1 MCQTGR
7 LPLTT
12 PGWLGTQP
20 CCLTSKDTG
29 RCSWGTGGT
38 GATCGRGQV
47 KPPLGTGS
55 ARAQPPVSSQVTPGK
70 GQGGGVKTEAGR
82 IRMWLL
88 CQFRGQPS
96 SAEGQTVNTF
106 SFADH
111 AVLVAATQLCRQDTK
126 AATHG
131 VETRERGCVPA
142 KLSLWTTRSNLPRVR
157 KYSSSFDCFQPL
169 HIVKT
174 IILAHGGLKTGG
186 GPDPAHSR
194 GWLPPARADVR
205 ARIHKMQPRRK
216 QERLPGRDETY
227 LDMSCWVR
235 DSLNHVLQSTS
246 SFTIRSEP
254 EAAG

>member
-7 LPLTT
+7 LPLRT

-29 RCSWGTGGT
+29 RCSWATGGT

-55 ARAQPPVSSQVTPGK
+55 ARAQPPASSRVTPGK

-88 CQFRGQPS
+88 CQFGGQPC

-126 AATHG
+126 AATRG
-131 VETRERGCVPA
+131 VETRKKA

-157 KYSSSFDCFQPL
+157 KHSSSFDCFQPL

-174 IILAHGGLKTGG
+174 IFLGHGGLETGG
-186 GPDPAHSR
+186 GPDRAHGR
-194 GWLPPARADVR
+194 GWLPPARTDVWAGIHQNPAKEEAR
-205 ARIHKMQPRRK
+205 AAPRPR
-216 QERLPGRDETY
+216 
-227 LDMSCWVR
+227 
-235 DSLNHVLQSTS
+235 
-246 SFTIRSEP
+246 
-254 EAAG
+254 